1 MPQIGS
7 IGTRKAMAVF
17 IASGGVPDTV
27 DSLSAQQQGA
37 LPAISAQQIVSQ
49 NIAPE
54 LSDRSTAGKYPLIY
68 VYCGKIVNQL
78 REKFR
83 TFSGNAQMVV
93 EVRVSQDRIEEMESH
108 LQFYVDAIMQV
119 LDNNRGDWGD
129 GVFYGGGYEVAF
141 AAVEHGGPHF
151 ILNAQ
156 KGFVFVSRTGTAI
169 HTPRIFSYTL
179 L

>member
-7 IGTRKAMAVF
+7 ISTSKAMAVF
-17 IASGGVPDTV
+17 IGSGGVPDTV
-27 DSLSAQQQGA
+27 DALSAQQQVT
-37 LPAISAQQIVSQ
+37 LPAISTQQIVSQ

-54 LSDRSTAGKYPLIY
+54 LSERSTASKYPLVY

-83 TFSGNAQMVV
+83 IFSGNAQMVA

-108 LQFYVDAIMQV
+108 LQFYADAIMQV

-141 AAVEHGGPHF
+141 TAVKHGGRNF
-151 ILNAQ
+151 IQTA
-156 KGFVFVSRTGTAI
+156 KVAFVLEISTD
-169 HTPRIFSYTL
+169 
-179 L
+179 

>member
-7 IGTRKAMAVF
+7 IITGKAMAVF
-17 IASGGVPDTV
+17 MGSGGVPDTV
-27 DSLSAQQQGA
+27 DSLSAQQQGE

-83 TFSGNAQMVV
+83 TFSGNAQMVA
-93 EVRVSQDRIEEMESH
+93 EVRVSQDRIDEMESH
-108 LQFYVDAIMQV
+108 LQFYADAIMQV

-141 AAVEHGGPHF
+141 AAVKHGGRNF
-151 ILNAQ
+151 IQTA
-156 KGFVFVSRTGTAI
+156 KVAFVLEISTD
-169 HTPRIFSYTL
+169 
-179 L
+179 

>member
-1 MPQIGS
+1 
-7 IGTRKAMAVF
+7 MAVF

-27 DSLSAQQQGA
+27 DALSAQQQA
-37 LPAISAQQIVSQ
+37 TMPAISTQQIVSQ

-54 LSDRSTAGKYPLIY
+54 LSDRSTASKYPLVY

-83 TFSGNAQMVV
+83 TFSGNAQMVA

-108 LQFYVDAIMQV
+108 LQFYTDAIMQV
-119 LDNNRGDWGD
+119 LDNHRGDWGD

-141 AAVEHGGPHF
+141 AAVKHGGRNF
-151 ILNAQ
+151 IQTA
-156 KGFVFVSRTGTAI
+156 KVTFVLEISTD
-169 HTPRIFSYTL
+169 
-179 L
+179 

>member
-7 IGTRKAMAVF
+7 ISTRKAMAVF

-27 DSLSAQQQGA
+27 DALSAQQQA
-37 LPAISAQQIVSQ
+37 TMPAISTQQIVSQ

-54 LSDRSTAGKYPLIY
+54 LSDRSTAGKYPLVY

-83 TFSGNAQMVV
+83 TFSGNAQMVA

-108 LQFYVDAIMQV
+108 LQFYTDAIMQV
-119 LDNNRGDWGD
+119 LDHHRGDWGD

-141 AAVEHGGPHF
+141 AAVKHGGRNF
-151 ILNAQ
+151 IQTA
-156 KGFVFVSRTGTAI
+156 KVTFVLEISTD
-169 HTPRIFSYTL
+169 
-179 L
+179 

>member
-27 DSLSAQQQGA
+27 DALSAQQQVT
-37 LPAISAQQIVSQ
+37 LPAISGQQIVSQ
-49 NIAPE
+49 NVAPE
-54 LSDRSTAGKYPLIY
+54 LADRSTASKYPLVY

-108 LQFYVDAIMQV
+108 FQV
-119 LDNNRGDWGD
+119 
-129 GVFYGGGYEVAF
+129 YM
-141 AAVEHGGPHF
+141 HP
-151 ILNAQ
+151 I
-156 KGFVFVSRTGTAI
+156 I
-169 HTPRIFSYTL
+169 HTLDTHRAHRR
-179 L
+179 

>member
-7 IGTRKAMAVF
+7 ISTGKTIAVLTG
-17 IASGGVPDTV
+17 SGGVPDTV
-27 DSLSAQQQGA
+27 DALSAQLQVT

-54 LSDRSTAGKYPLIY
+54 LSDRATAGKYPLVY

-83 TFSGNAQMVV
+83 TFSGNAQMVA
-93 EVRVSQDRIEEMESH
+93 EVRVSQDRIDEMESH
-108 LQFYVDAIMQV
+108 LQFYADAIMQV

-141 AAVEHGGPHF
+141 AAVKHGGRNF
-151 ILNAQ
+151 IQIA
-156 KGFVFVSRTGTAI
+156 KVAFVLEISTD
-169 HTPRIFSYTL
+169 
-179 L
+179 

>member
-1 MPQIGS
+1 VPQIGS
-7 IGTRKAMAVF
+7 ISTTKAMAVF
-17 IASGGVPDTV
+17 TGSNGIPDTV
-27 DSLSAQQQGA
+27 DALSAQQQVT

-54 LSDRSTAGKYPLIY
+54 LSDRTTSSKYPLVY

-83 TFSGNAQMVV
+83 TFSGNAQMVA

-108 LQFYVDAIMQV
+108 LQFYADAIMQV
-119 LDNNRGDWGD
+119 LDNHRGDWGD

-141 AAVEHGGPHF
+141 AAVKHGGRNF
-151 ILNAQ
+151 IQTA
-156 KGFVFVSRTGTAI
+156 KVAFVLEISTD
-169 HTPRIFSYTL
+169 
-179 L
+179 